1 MMMTRLDHCNIRTFD
16 LDGTIRFYS
25 DVVGLKDGD
34 FPGTRSMG
42 AWLYDV
48 SDRPILHIIAIDPK
62 NPEAALG
69 RVRDRLGSLAG
80 SLELSSLSGGGA
92 VDHIAFECDDY
103 DTMEAKLSG
112 LGVTFT
118 KNEVPSI
125 NLRQL
130 FVNDPNGITLE
141 LNFR

>member
-1 MMMTRLDHCNIRTFD
+1 MATRLDHCNIRTFD
-16 LDGTIRFYS
+16 LDGTIKFYS

-48 SDRPILHIIAIDPK
+48 SERPILHIIAIDPK
-62 NPEAALG
+62 DPEAALD
-69 RVRDRLGSLAG
+69 RVRDRLGNLAG
-80 SLELSSLSGGGA
+80 ALDIKTMKGGGA

-103 DTMEAKLSG
+103 DAMADKLTG
-112 LGVTFT
+112 LGLYFT
-118 KNEVPSI
+118 RNEVPSI
-125 NLRQL
+125 KLRQL

>member
-1 MMMTRLDHCNIRTFD
+1 MTTRLDHCNIRTFD

-62 NPEAALG
+62 NPEAALD

-80 SLELSSLSGGGA
+80 SLELSSLTGGGA

-103 DTMEAKLSG
+103 DAMESKLSG
-112 LGVTFT
+112 LGLTFT

-125 NLRQL
+125 SLRQL

>member
-1 MMMTRLDHCNIRTFD
+1 MATRLDHCNIRTFD
-16 LDGTIRFYS
+16 LDATVKFYS

-34 FPGTRSMG
+34 FPGTRAMG

-48 SDRPILHIIAIDPK
+48 SDRPILHIIAIDP
-62 NPEAALG
+62 NDPEPALE

-80 SLELSSLSGGGA
+80 PLELSTLKGGGA

-103 DTMEAKLSG
+103 DAMAGKLSDMG
-112 LGVTFT
+112 LFFT
-118 KNEVPSI
+118 RNEVPSI
-125 NLRQL
+125 KLRQL